1 METIRGLI
9 DFSFWLIIHH
19 DLGRV
24 CGVPDSRHHR
34 RREGKEVNPAAVG
47 GIPDNERS
55 IVAPADELVAA
66 LGLESDRVDVV
77 RVSREDAH
85 LLLLAVEDEEAERLA
100 ARGEHEAVGER
111 AGQGRPG
118 QALDSLLVINLD
130 N

>member
-1 METIRGLI
+1 MGCDAA
-9 DFSFWLIIHH
+9 DFNN
-19 DLGRV
+19 DLL
-24 CGVPDSRHHR
+24 PDLLTLDM
-34 RREGKEVNPAAVG
+34 AF
-47 GIPDNERS
+47 PDHERS

-118 QALDSLLVINLD
+118 EALDSLLVIYLD
-130 N
+130 I